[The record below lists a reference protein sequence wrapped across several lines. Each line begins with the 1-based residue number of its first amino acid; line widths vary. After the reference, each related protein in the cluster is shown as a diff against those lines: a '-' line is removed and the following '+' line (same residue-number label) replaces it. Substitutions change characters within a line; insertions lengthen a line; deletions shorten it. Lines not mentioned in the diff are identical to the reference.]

1 MGIGLPELILILVVI
16 LIFVGPKKLPDAGA
30 ALGKAVREFKTA
42 FSGKSD
48 DTEKKAE
55 NDAVGKD

>member
-42 FSGKSD
+42 FSGKPEEP
-48 DTEKKAE
+48 EKKAE
-55 NDAVGKD
+55 SEAAGKD

>member
-16 LIFVGPKKLPDAGA
+16 LIFVGPKKLPDVGA

-42 FSGKSD
+42 FSGKSG

-55 NDAVGKD
+55 NDAAGKD